1 MANMRVYELAKELN
15 ITTKDIADLLD
26 NNNKTYKTMS
36 GLNDDE
42 VAKVRGKFGHK
53 SGAAGNASKPK
64 NEKANEAK
72 MTENNTPKK
81 DITKEPVKDTADKKS
96 HVSELYFP
104 QNSSK
109 GGKDNKN
116 VKNDNSGANR
126 GNAPKNGNSDN
137 RNSRNDNRPNQNGD
151 RNGDNRGSVIMITVA
166 TETEITEISVI
177 MTTVVTETDIKGIS
191 VIMITVQTR
200 MVTEIITVRVDFQIR
215 AEEMTE
221 EIRHLRMISFLRQ
234 SLIQEDLI
242 QEKIIIKMTARK
254 MWKLKKILNL
264 QIAS

>member
-53 SGAAGNASKPK
+53 SGAADNASKPK

-126 GNAPKNGNSDN
+126 GNAPRNGNSDN

-151 RNGDNRGSVIMITVA
+151 RNGDNRGFRNN
-166 TETEITEISVI
+166 
-177 MTTVVTETDIKGIS
+177 DNRGD
-191 VIMITVQTR
+191 R
-200 MVTEIITVRVDFQIR
+200 NGNNRNFRNNDNRGDRNGNNRNFR
-215 AEEMTE
+215 NN
-221 EIRHLRMISFLRQ
+221 
-234 SLIQEDLI
+234 D
-242 QEKIIIKMTARK
+242 
-254 MWKLKKILNL
+254 
-264 QIAS
+264 

>member
-151 RNGDNRGSVIMITVA
+151 RNGDNRGFRNN
-166 TETEITEISVI
+166 
-177 MTTVVTETDIKGIS
+177 DNRGDRNGNNRNFRNNDNRGDRNGNNRKF
-191 VIMITVQTR
+191 R
-200 MVTEIITVRVDFQIR
+200 NN
-215 AEEMTE
+215 
-221 EIRHLRMISFLRQ
+221 EIRTNQKSDRNRKQKNL
-234 SLIQEDLI
+234 
-242 QEKIIIKMTARK
+242 EK
-254 MWKLKKILNL
+254 
-264 QIAS
+264 

>member
-81 DITKEPVKDTADKKS
+81 DITKESVKTVRYFCQRRWKS
-96 HVSELYFP
+96 DEYSGNNCRSNLSEPGHDRL
-104 QNSSK
+104 
-109 GGKDNKN
+109 
-116 VKNDNSGANR
+116 
-126 GNAPKNGNSDN
+126 
-137 RNSRNDNRPNQNGD
+137 GD
-151 RNGDNRGSVIMITVA
+151 LWLRNG
-166 TETEITEISVI
+166 
-177 MTTVVTETDIKGIS
+177 
-191 VIMITVQTR
+191 
-200 MVTEIITVRVDFQIR
+200 
-215 AEEMTE
+215 
-221 EIRHLRMISFLRQ
+221 
-234 SLIQEDLI
+234 IQ
-242 QEKIIIKMTARK
+242 
-254 MWKLKKILNL
+254 
-264 QIAS
+264 